1 MFKGK
6 IFQIETWLIRL
17 TWFCGIVSTLFIW
30 VNFNSTRPIL
40 SGKSILINIVS
51 VLVSMLIAESVY
63 RIFYQNATPT
73 SLIKSKK
80 TRRLMITWVALLI
93 FSFFYNVDE
102 GFNKDHSR
110 PNIILIIVD
119 TLRADRLGS
128 YGYSKETTPNIDKI
142 AKQGVQFEQAY
153 VQWAS
158 SLPSHSSI
166 MTSLQP
172 YLHGAFPNGNQL
184 NPEVLTLA
192 KILKAYGY
200 TNGAF
205 VTNRL
210 VGNQYNF
217 EIGFERFF
225 DLANITYSNS
235 TKTAWMHS
243 LNLIKVIDK
252 LKRNDIFTDLAL
264 SWIEDNKD
272 DPIFLWLQL
281 LYPHAPYEPPS
292 KFLKKFEDSYA
303 GIADGTLE
311 QISLIT
317 KNALQ
322 LSVEDQDHYSALY
335 DGEVAYSDYQIGRV
349 INKLKELNIL
359 ENSLIVITSD
369 HGENL
374 YEHSYEYGH
383 YGVYDSSIRIPLI
396 FSMPQKLSQ
405 HKKIKQIVQSI
416 DMTPTILDLVDIE
429 KPDQFQGKS
438 LMPMMFDKE
447 VNWESTAYSIMLQTR
462 RNFFAIRSDD
472 WKIMLTVLSDKS
484 KKFELYHIP
493 SDPNELNNRLDSE
506 PVIADSLKNVL
517 VSWIENN
524 FEPIAIAY
532 TPGLQLKKEFDKAT
546 EERLRSLGYI
556 K

>member
-1 MFKGK
+1 MIDNTAKISFSKILKLSLRIGLSVSLIIGILESLVIAVKVVLSNTITITLVLNLIKFISISAAIYVPILVLFAVLISLLYYILILILKGK
-6 IFQIETWLIRL
+6 VFQIESWLVRL
-17 TWFCGIVSTLFIW
+17 SWFCGILFTLLVW

-40 SGKSILINIVS
+40 SGKSILINITS
-51 VLVSMLIAESVY
+51 VLLSLLIAKSVY
-63 RIFYQNATPT
+63 RIFYHNSKQF

-80 TRRLMITWVALLI
+80 SQRLMITWIALLI

-119 TLRADRLGS
+119 TLRADRVGS
-128 YGYSKETTPNIDKI
+128 YGYDKDTTPNIDHI

-243 LNLIKVIDK
+243 LNLIKVFDK
-252 LKRNDIFTDLAL
+252 LKQNDIFTDLAL

-281 LYPHAPYEPPS
+281 FYPHAPYESPS

-317 KNALQ
+317 KNSFQ
-322 LSVEDQDHYSALY
+322 LSVEDQDHYSAIY

-349 INKLKELNIL
+349 INKLRELNIL

-369 HGENL
+369 HGEN
-374 YEHSYEYGH
+374 
-383 YGVYDSSIRIPLI
+383 
-396 FSMPQKLSQ
+396 
-405 HKKIKQIVQSI
+405 
-416 DMTPTILDLVDIE
+416 
-429 KPDQFQGKS
+429 
-438 LMPMMFDKE
+438 
-447 VNWESTAYSIMLQTR
+447 
-462 RNFFAIRSDD
+462 
-472 WKIMLTVLSDKS
+472 
-484 KKFELYHIP
+484 
-493 SDPNELNNRLDSE
+493 
-506 PVIADSLKNVL
+506 
-517 VSWIENN
+517 
-524 FEPIAIAY
+524 
-532 TPGLQLKKEFDKAT
+532 